1 MQSFLAMEN
10 TLVGQLGAAGLSQ
23 NKTLSLLG
31 ISTATWHYRRN
42 PRPAVTDPVPQGL
55 RRSASWLCPA
65 ERDEILAMQA
75 AAFLDDKS
83 VHQAYYEALD
93 AGTPVASLKTW
104 YRLCVAHLQHVRPV
118 RPRRKRSS
126 AAMPQWTA
134 DAVGQVWCWDIT
146 MLPGPYRGVSYCFY
160 MVMDVFSRKII
171 AWRVEEHEN
180 DDLARDMFEQAVAAE
195 ELSPQLVH
203 SDRGA
208 AMTSRTLTGLFA
220 LLGITASKNRPR
232 VSNDNPYA
240 ESMFKTAKYG
250 GFGYPRYFKTLEQAR
265 AWAQNFV
272 TTYNTEHRHS
282 NLEGHTPAS
291 IHDGTWIQIHHQR
304 QTTVDAL
311 YAAHPER
318 FRTPPKIKTPLAL
331 TALNHQKTEHRL
343 QTA

>member
-1 MQSFLAMEN
+1 MEN
-10 TLVGQLGAAGLSQ
+10 TLVGQLTAVGLSQ
-23 NKTLSLLG
+23 NTTLSLLG
-31 ISTATWHYRRN
+31 IPASTWHYRHH
-42 PRPAVTDPVPQGL
+42 PRPVTTDPVPQGL
-55 RRSASWLCPA
+55 RRSASWLCEA
-65 ERDEILAMQA
+65 ERDEILAMAA

-104 YRLCVAHLQHVRPV
+104 YRLCAAHLQHVRPV
-118 RPRRKRSS
+118 RRRKKRSA
-126 AAMPQWTA
+126 AAMPQWSA
-134 DAVGQVWCWDIT
+134 DAVGQVWCWDIS

-180 DDLARDMFEQAVAAE
+180 DDLARDMFEQAVAGE
-195 ELSPQLVH
+195 DLTPHLVH

-240 ESMFKTAKYG
+240 ESMFKTAKHG
-250 GFGYPRYFKTLEQAR
+250 GFGYPRFFTTLEQAR
-265 AWAQNFV
+265 AWAENFV

-282 NLEGHTPAS
+282 ALEGHTPAS
-291 IHDGTWIQIHHQR
+291 IHDGTWIRIHHQR
-304 QTTVDAL
+304 QATYDEL

-331 TALNHQKTEHRL
+331 TVLNHQKTEHRL